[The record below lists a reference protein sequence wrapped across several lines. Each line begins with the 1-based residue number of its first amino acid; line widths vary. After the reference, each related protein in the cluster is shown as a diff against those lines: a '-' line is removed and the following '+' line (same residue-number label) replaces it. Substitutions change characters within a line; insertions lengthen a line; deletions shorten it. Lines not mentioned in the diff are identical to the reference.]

1 MEWIYLF
8 FAVSTAGD
16 WDGYGLVNETTECS
30 LLIRFSYPV
39 YFNSFAVLIYDFDG
53 QSRDTVAICL
63 QSIVLIV
70 TASLAS
76 FLWVSLSSIL
86 RLNGDSWD
94 RCCDWCFLFINHAM
108 MWVIWMSSI
117 TIYHSFVVISLEQS
131 DIMIHSLIE
140 YVMRIFASMHF
151 IGWTVLLVET

>member
-1 MEWIYLF
+1 MEWIDLF

-39 YFNSFAVLIYDFDG
+39 YFNCFAVLIYDFDG

-70 TASLAS
+70 TARLAS
-76 FLWVSLSSIL
+76 FL
-86 RLNGDSWD
+86 
-94 RCCDWCFLFINHAM
+94 
-108 MWVIWMSSI
+108 
-117 TIYHSFVVISLEQS
+117 
-131 DIMIHSLIE
+131 
-140 YVMRIFASMHF
+140 
-151 IGWTVLLVET
+151 